1 MADPKPER
9 TVIAQVA
16 HAVRT
21 AALGALFVL
30 STGLVGGTLIA
41 VVGKPIWLWVNW
53 LWNLY

>member
-9 TVIAQVA
+9 TVIAQVIRS
-16 HAVRT
+16 VRT

-30 STGLVGGTLIA
+30 SAGFVGGTLIA